1 MILLV
6 VISSLPAEAYLW
18 QDLAKAGA
26 PVLEKLSAEA
36 SA

>member
-6 VISSLPAEAYLW
+6 VISSMPAEACQWLG
-18 QDLAKAGA
+18 LAKAGA
-26 PVLEKLSAEA
+26 PVLEKLSAGT

>member
-6 VISSLPAEAYLW
+6 VISSRPAEASPWLG
-18 QDLAKAGA
+18 LAKAGA
-26 PVLEKLSAEA
+26 PVLEQLSAGT

>member
-6 VISSLPAEAYLW
+6 VISSMPAEAFLW

-26 PVLEKLSAEA
+26 PVLEKLSAGT